1 MEISVASPKKI
12 IISGNIKTVS
22 DYLEIK
28 GTVSS
33 ILNDGGRELTVELPD
48 SVSITSSVIGYFLKL
63 VYQDNIKLCVSMGDQ
78 RLFKLLED
86 LRLADAFCA
95 EKIGK
100 NV

>member
-1 MEISVASPKKI
+1 MEIKVIKPTEI

-33 ILNDGGRELTVELPD
+33 LLKESGQDLEVSLPD

-63 VYQDNIKLCVSMGDQ
+63 VYQDGIKLRVLVGDQ

-86 LRLADAFCA
+86 LRLAEAFCVA
-95 EKIGK
+95 KI
-100 NV
+100 

>member
-1 MEISVASPKKI
+1 MEIKVIKPTEI
-12 IISGNIKTVS
+12 VISGNIKTVS

-33 ILNDGGRELTVELPD
+33 LLKESGQDLEVSLPD

-63 VYQDNIKLCVSMGDQ
+63 VYQDGIKLRVLVGDQ

-86 LRLADAFCA
+86 LRLAEAFCVA
-95 EKIGK
+95 KI
-100 NV
+100 

>member
-1 MEISVASPKKI
+1 MEIKIINPKEM

-28 GTVSS
+28 GSIASLLKEGGKDLAVS
-33 ILNDGGRELTVELPD
+33 LPD

-63 VYQDNIKLCVSMGDQ
+63 VYQDGVKLRVLVGDQ

-86 LRLADAFCA
+86 LRLAEAFCVA
-95 EKIGK
+95 K
-100 NV
+100 V